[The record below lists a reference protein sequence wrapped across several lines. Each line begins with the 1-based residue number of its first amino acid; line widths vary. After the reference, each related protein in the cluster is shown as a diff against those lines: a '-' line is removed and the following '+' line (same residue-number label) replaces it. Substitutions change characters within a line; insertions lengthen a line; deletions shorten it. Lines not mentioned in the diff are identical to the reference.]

1 MPDQFV
7 SGAPVP
13 LSVPAHPAVQARLGG
28 RAERLSFQLVF
39 GLLGV
44 LAAVLLLAP
53 TVIVVITSFTSG
65 YSLKFP
71 PPGYSAR
78 WYEALWNDS
87 PELIEAFVLSLE
99 LAATATAI
107 SIVLAVSAALA
118 LARRR
123 EAWARAAEAVFLS
136 PLMLPA
142 LAIGLSLLMLFNL
155 AGTGLSFATLVLGHV
170 AITAPY
176 ILRTTSASLSQMDGA
191 LLESAHSLGA
201 SAFHAFRTVT
211 LPLVAPGIAAGAFIG
226 FMYSFD
232 NVAVSLFLSDARSE
246 VLPIRMWHII
256 ESNLD
261 VRAAAVSG
269 VLVAATVVL
278 MVVMERVAGIS
289 RHMR

>member
-1 MPDQFV
+1 MVEHRMP
-7 SGAPVP
+7 G
-13 LSVPAHPAVQARLGG
+13 SVLTRPAHRARA
-28 RAERLSFQLVF
+28 AESLRGALERCSFWGVI
-39 GLLGV
+39 GLLGAI
-44 LAAVLLLAP
+44 AAVLLMAP
-53 TVIVVITSFTSG
+53 TVVVLITSFTSG

-78 WYEALWNDS
+78 WYSALWNDS
-87 PELIEAFVLSLE
+87 PELIEAFVLSLK
-99 LAATATAI
+99 LATIATGV
-107 SIVLAVSAALA
+107 SIVLAVAAALA

-123 EAWARAAEAVFLS
+123 EAWARVFESVLLS

-155 AGTGLSFATLVLGHV
+155 AGTGLSFWTLVIGHT
-170 AITAPY
+170 AITTPY
-176 ILRTTSASLSQMDGA
+176 ILRTTSASLMQMDA
-191 LLESAHSLGA
+191 SLLESAHSLGA
-201 SAFHAFRTVT
+201 SPLYVFRTVT
-211 LPLVAPGIAAGAFIG
+211 LPLISRGIAAGAFIG

-256 ESNLD
+256 ESSLD

-269 VLVAATVVL
+269 VLIAATLVM

-289 RHMR
+289 RHFK

>member
-1 MPDQFV
+1 MPEEFV
-7 SGAPVP
+7 SGR
-13 LSVPAHPAVQARLGG
+13 LLPADAGIRSRESLAGAL
-28 RAERLSFQLVF
+28 ERLSFRGVF
-39 GLLGV
+39 GVLGV
-44 LAAVLLLAP
+44 LAGLLLLAP
-53 TVIVVITSFTSG
+53 TVVVLITSFTSG

-78 WYEALWNDS
+78 WYQALWNES
-87 PELIEAFVLSLE
+87 PELISAFVLSIE
-99 LAATATAI
+99 LAALATAI
-107 SIVLAVSAALA
+107 SAVLAVAAALA

-123 EAWARAAEAVFLS
+123 EAWARALEAVFLS

-155 AGTGLSFATLVLGHV
+155 AGTGLSFWTLVIGHV
-170 AITAPY
+170 ALTTPY
-176 ILRTTSASLSQMDGA
+176 ILRTTSASLLQLDAS

-201 SAFHAFRTVT
+201 SAVHAFRTVT
-211 LPLVAPGIAAGAFIG
+211 LPLISRGIAAGAFIG

-269 VLVAATVVL
+269 VLIAATLLL

-289 RHMR
+289 RHFK

>member
-1 MPDQFV
+1 MAEGLIP
-7 SGAPVP
+7 GAV
-13 LSVPAHPAVQARLGG
+13 LTRPAHHARA
-28 RAERLSFQLVF
+28 AESLRGALERCSFWGVI
-39 GLLGV
+39 GLLGAI
-44 LAAVLLLAP
+44 AAVLLMAP
-53 TVIVVITSFTSG
+53 TVVVLITSLTSG

-78 WYEALWNDS
+78 WYSALWNDS
-87 PELIEAFVLSLE
+87 PELIEAFVLSLK
-99 LAATATAI
+99 LATIATGV
-107 SIVLAVSAALA
+107 SIVLAVAAALA

-123 EAWARAAEAVFLS
+123 EAWARVFESVLLS

-155 AGTGLSFATLVLGHV
+155 AGTGLSFWTLVIGHT
-170 AITAPY
+170 AITTPY
-176 ILRTTSASLSQMDGA
+176 ILRTTSASLMQMDA
-191 LLESAHSLGA
+191 SLLESAHSLGA
-201 SAFHAFRTVT
+201 SPLYVFRTVT
-211 LPLVAPGIAAGAFIG
+211 LPLISRGIAAGAFIG

-256 ESNLD
+256 ESSLD

-269 VLVAATVVL
+269 VLIAATLVM

-289 RHMR
+289 RHFK

>member
-1 MPDQFV
+1 MPEGFV
-7 SGAPVP
+7 SGTP
-13 LSVPAHPAVQARLGG
+13 R
-28 RAERLSFQLVF
+28 RADTRHRATESLRGAFERRSFWAVF
-39 GLLGV
+39 GFLG
-44 LAAVLLLAP
+44 LFAGLLLMAP
-53 TVIVVITSFTSG
+53 TVVVIITSFTSG

-78 WYEALWNDS
+78 WYEALWTQS
-87 PELIEAFVLSLE
+87 PELIDAFVLSLQ
-99 LAATATAI
+99 LAAIATGV
-107 SIVLAVSAALA
+107 SIVLAVAAALA

-123 EAWARAAEAVFLS
+123 EAWARVAESVLLS

-155 AGTGLSFATLVLGHV
+155 AGTGLSFGTLVIGHI
-170 AITAPY
+170 AITTPY
-176 ILRTTSASLSQMDGA
+176 ILRTTSASLLQMDGS

-201 SAFHAFRTVT
+201 KPFYVFRTVT
-211 LPLVAPGIAAGAFIG
+211 LPLIARGIAAGAFIG

-269 VLVAATVVL
+269 VLITATLIL

-289 RHMR
+289 RHFR

>member
-1 MPDQFV
+1 MAEHRMP
-7 SGAPVP
+7 GAV
-13 LSVPAHPAVQARLGG
+13 LTRPAHHP
-28 RAERLSFQLVF
+28 RAAESLRGALERCSFWGVI

-44 LAAVLLLAP
+44 IAAVLLMAP
-53 TVIVVITSFTSG
+53 TVVVLITSFTSG

-78 WYEALWNDS
+78 WYSALWNDS
-87 PELIEAFVLSLE
+87 PELIEAFVLSLK
-99 LAATATAI
+99 LATIATGV
-107 SIVLAVSAALA
+107 SIVLAVAAALA

-123 EAWARAAEAVFLS
+123 EAWARVFESVLLS

-155 AGTGLSFATLVLGHV
+155 AGTGLSFWTLVIGHT
-170 AITAPY
+170 AITTPY
-176 ILRTTSASLSQMDGA
+176 ILRTTSASLMQMDA
-191 LLESAHSLGA
+191 SLLESAHSLGA
-201 SAFHAFRTVT
+201 SPLYVFRTVT
-211 LPLVAPGIAAGAFIG
+211 LPLISRGIAAGAFIG

-256 ESNLD
+256 ESSLD

-269 VLVAATVVL
+269 VLIAATLV
-278 MVVMERVAGIS
+278 MMIVMERVAGIS
-289 RHMR
+289 RHFK